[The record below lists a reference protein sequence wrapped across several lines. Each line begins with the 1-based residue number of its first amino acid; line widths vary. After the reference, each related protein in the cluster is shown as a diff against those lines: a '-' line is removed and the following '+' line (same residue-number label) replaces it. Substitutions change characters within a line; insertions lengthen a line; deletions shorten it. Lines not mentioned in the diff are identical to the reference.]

1 MPKLARVRLSR
12 ATVTVAA
19 EAVIDSPT
27 RATEWATATFGS
39 LPSSISSR
47 TRKTRNRP

>member
-1 MPKLARVRLSR
+1 M
-12 ATVTVAA
+12 TVAA

-27 RATEWATATFGS
+27 RAIALATAS
-39 LPSSISSR
+39 WVVRPPSSSSR